1 MIAAIQK
8 DRGIGYQGKLIH
20 NIKNDMAHFVKQTEG
35 HVVIMGR
42 KNWESI
48 PKKYRPLS
56 GRKNIVV
63 TRDPSYQAIG
73 AQVVDNI
80 EAAIDQSGRE
90 QVFII
95 GGGELYHLALPYAT
109 DLDLT
114 MIDKEEPAD
123 VFFPEFEDDFIL
135 SNSTDPLTDLAS
147 GTHYRFTTWRRK
159 G

>member
-48 PKKYRPLS
+48 TEKYRPLP
-56 GRKNIVV
+56 GRTNIVV

-73 AQVVDNI
+73 AQVINNI

-114 MIDKEEPAD
+114 MIEAQEPAD
-123 VFFPEFEDDFIL
+123 VFFPEFENEFMLSSSSEPVVDDTTNT
-135 SNSTDPLTDLAS
+135 S
-147 GTHYRFTTWRRK
+147 YRFTTWRRK

>member
-114 MIDKEEPAD
+114 MIDREEPAD
-123 VFFPEFEDDFIL
+123 VFFPEFKDTFVL
-135 SNSTDPLTDLAS
+135 SHSSKPIIDETS
-147 GTHYRFTTWRRK
+147 GTSYRFTTWRRK